1 MLSGDNGSR
10 KATDADDVL
19 TADDI
24 PFQLYFAMLNV
35 PLALSHI
42 MGSELTLVGSFVVSS
57 RNILK
62 LQSSD
67 ST

>member
-42 MGSELTLVGSFVVSS
+42 MGSELTLVGSFVVS

>member
-19 TADDI
+19 TADDV

-35 PLALSHI
+35 PFALRHT
-42 MGSELTLVGSFVVSS
+42 MASELTLTVGPFVVS
-57 RNILK
+57 RNILQ
-62 LQSSD
+62 LRN
-67 ST
+67 